1 LPVTDWDTIIASPHY
16 AGKRLFPVALDG
28 ANYWIK
34 RAHRGHASEL
44 RNEVRAMAAV
54 ARRGVLVPTVVHA
67 TDVYIVMTDLGETL
81 QRHLERADAQ
91 ERQRCALL
99 AADALRGLHAHA
111 GWHGNAALRN
121 LMFSNGRIGMIDF
134 ESAAHRWLTLNG
146 CQAFDAWQAIH
157 SLAQFDERD
166 TLIRAFLERYRP
178 SPQVRRLLRLMAWA
192 LSPAYLL
199 LVPFTDYLKRDFR
212 QGVYGLRALL
222 ALR

>member
-1 LPVTDWDTIIASPHY
+1 MTDWDTIIASPHY

-28 ANYWIK
+28 ANYWVK
-34 RAHRGHASEL
+34 RARRGRTSEL
-44 RNEVRAMAAV
+44 RDEVRAMAAV
-54 ARRGVLVPTVVHA
+54 ARRGALVPTVVCA
-67 TDVYIVMTDLGETL
+67 TDAWIVMTDLGETL

-91 ERQRCALL
+91 ERLRCALL
-99 AADALRGLHAHA
+99 AADALRELHAHA

-121 LMFSNGRIGMIDF
+121 LMFSDGKVGMIDF

-166 TLIRAFLERYRP
+166 ALISAFLERYRP
-178 SPQVRRLLRLMAWA
+178 SVPVIRLLRLMAWI

-199 LVPFTDYLKRDFR
+199 LAPFVGRLKRDFR
-212 QGVYGLRALL
+212 QGVYGVRALL
-222 ALR
+222 AFR